1 MSQVKCPSCDKL
13 TEWSDANPSRPF
25 CSARCKMSDLNG
37 WLSDE
42 YKLNDRGDIEDQPK
56 KNFQL
61 LDPLEDE
68 LNH

>member
-1 MSQVKCPSCDKL
+1 
-13 TEWSDANPSRPF
+13 
-25 CSARCKMSDLNG
+25 MSDLNG